1 MKAAAVGSLQAL
13 NLRQWIEANR
23 ALLAPPV
30 GNRRVF
36 ADGDFIIMVVGG
48 PNTRQ
53 DFHVDPGQELFYQLE
68 GDIVLRVIEGG
79 DCREVPVRAGEML
92 LLPAGVPH
100 SPQRPAGTLGLVLE
114 RRRRP
119 GERDAFQWYC
129 PCCAQLLHETSL
141 ELTDIESELP
151 PVFARFYAD
160 RAARTCTRCGTVLE
174 R

>member
-1 MKAAAVGSLQAL
+1 MKSAAVGSLQAL
-13 NLRQWIEANR
+13 NLHGWIEANR
-23 ALLAPPV
+23 ALLVPPV

-53 DFHVDPGQELFYQLE
+53 DFHVDPGEELFYQLE
-68 GDIVLRVIEGG
+68 GDIVLRTIQDGH
-79 DCREVPVRAGEML
+79 CLEVPVRQGEML
-92 LLPAGVPH
+92 LLPALLPH
-100 SPQRPAGTLGLVLE
+100 SPQRPAGTLGLVIE

-119 GERDAFQWYC
+119 GERDGFQWYC
-129 PCCAQLLHETSL
+129 PHCAQLLHETSL

-151 PVFARFYAD
+151 AVFARFYAD
-160 RAARTCTRCGTVLE
+160 RTARTCTRCGTVLE